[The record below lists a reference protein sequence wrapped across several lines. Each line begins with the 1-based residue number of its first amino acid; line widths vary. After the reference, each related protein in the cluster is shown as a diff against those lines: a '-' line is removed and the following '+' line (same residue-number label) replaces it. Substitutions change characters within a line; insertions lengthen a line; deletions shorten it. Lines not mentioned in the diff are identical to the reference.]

1 MVPLQLVILTVMA
14 HRMNFC
20 RIGVAALLAVGEHC
34 TLLPAALPQLVADVE
49 KLVRLVVALVVAKQL
64 RLPHRPRGAVE
75 ITGNNVPAHAA
86 ISEMVE
92 GGKTAGKRVWRLV
105 AQVGGQPEAE
115 VLGDAG
121 HRRHQHQ
128 RIVNRQLH

>member
-1 MVPLQLVILTVMA
+1 
-14 HRMNFC
+14 
-20 RIGVAALLAVGEHC
+20 
-34 TLLPAALPQLVADVE
+34 
-49 KLVRLVVALVVAKQL
+49 VAKQL

-128 RIVNRQLH
+128 RIVNRQLHRLASGQRNPLLIDVIHAEDIGNKQPVKQAALQGTRQVQPVA